1 MKTSKRTNKAAQA
14 AAIAAIAS
22 TMGASLLP
30 VNAEGEEN
38 VTKNEDVFVQL
49 QADGSVKEVTV
60 SDQLHS
66 DTGFRNY
73 DDKSNLKDVENL
85 KSLDEVQKTS
95 DGYKWTTDEKDI
107 FYQGKSTDTL
117 PLSVKITYKLDG
129 KEMKAEDLP
138 GKSGHLEMNVAVTNN
153 EYRDYT
159 VNGRQ
164 YHVAIPFVTVAGAI
178 MDGSKFKNVT
188 TSSGT
193 VSSDSSHQIAAAVMM
208 PGLEE
213 SIDGILDS
221 TAMNS
226 LKSYLIEDVTIE
238 ADVTD
243 FEAPQMMLAAST
255 NTEDLKEDIG
265 GTDLNTIWDDLDDLQ
280 DATNKLVAGTQQL
293 YDGAGKLSDGGSTLT
308 GGAADLYDGS
318 VKVADGASKVSDGAN
333 QVADGANKVNDGAG
347 KLKDGADKLN
357 GGAAQ
362 TKAGAEKLADGAD
375 QLYSGM
381 TSLNSGLNTLNTN
394 GPALAKGAQDV
405 ADAVLNE
412 ANNKLIKEGVVTA
425 DKPLTWGNYTD
436 QLDNKIG
443 ITDQMRT
450 ESTNQLHN
458 KIKNQTGKDLNDNEI
473 DTLIYLTHCYESATG
488 NTDFQSDLVTVG
500 GLADKALNDSGNIQ
514 SAADVTAK
522 QYDEKGNLDINKA
535 LADEN
540 VIKLVDAAI
549 AGNAGL
555 PASTTLDTI
564 VDSSFADYK
573 NEIAANDQLQS
584 VYGLNMLLKNY
595 GLTGVDN
602 GKIAEALLNYGI
614 TNADAS
620 KITDQASAKQAIMTA
635 ITTKGE
641 DLQKQLPTQEQ
652 LTSTQTDAYRNA
664 ANQALQAF
672 INGNTTTEVST
683 TAKETYKVVLRK
695 LAYKTI
701 YTEAA
706 GKAGKN
712 AALLINYT
720 ALKNAS
726 AGYENGVQQALLDG
740 GDDLVNASTMQEE
753 KEAFTTNKD
762 GLPEQ
767 IVKEVKDKLIESDDS
782 YKELKGLKDS
792 LTRVAG
798 FVTAVNQYTKG
809 VSTAFEGSAQ
819 LMDGASQLKEGSST
833 LAQGAAALAD
843 GTSTLATGAG
853 DLSEGTSTLSK
864 GASDLAKGASD
875 LKDGASALSNGVLT
889 LKNGADSLSSGINT
903 LRDGAKDL
911 MDGMEKYNDE
921 GISKLT
927 GSDKIADM
935 KNADQL
941 LTKMKQDS
949 DNYDNYSGI
958 SDDAS
963 GKVKF
968 VFKVNQVKQ
977 EKAKSSSSDDT
988 ADVTKSKDQ
997 ANFFQKLINLFIFW
1011 KK

>member
-265 GTDLNTIWDDLDDLQ
+265 GTDLNTIWDDLDELQ
-280 DATNKLVAGTQQL
+280 DATNKLVDGTQQL
-293 YDGAGKLSDGGSTLT
+293 YDGAGQLSDGGQQLASGSSDLKD
-308 GGAADLYDGS
+308 GAA
-318 VKVADGASKVSDGAN
+318 KVADGATKVSDGASALAGGAKDLYNGTDELNKGLGKAVQNN
-333 QVADGANKVNDGAG
+333 QTLNDGAAKIADGVLDTANKTLIAKGLLTEDNKLTWKNYGDKLG
-347 KLKDGADKLN
+347 KLSNVTDEMRQQAENTIKSELVNTIVSQKTAAAEKAGQSVDANTKEAWTKEAQADANQYTDTLIYMTAVAEKQSGSSDFEKDMAEQGARLLAAQAVQTTAAEAAQVTLDDDDVKSLLEEVRQGQLHNIPDADDAGIQTAYQGVLTQMNQTLAADPSMTALLTNAAAMSYKDASAIEGALFANAANKLAEAKKDVTVNAITAQIRTDGTQMGSLMQSDPAAAKQRLTGILFKYADPTKDAVTKNVLN
-357 GGAAQ
+357 GLYKQGYAERVNNADYQTLYAGLTQQVEANGTDETTAHLVINYTAKKNGHSAAYDLTKALAASAAELTSANEVKNEIAQ
-362 TKAGAEKLADGAD
+362 ASTDEGKQLITGVKNTLVKKDDSYKEISDLNENLNGIASFVEGLKTYTAGIESAYNGSAKLKAGAEKLSDGADTLADGA
-375 QLYSGM
+375 
-381 TSLNSGLNTLNTN
+381 
-394 GPALAKGAQDV
+394 
-405 ADAVLNE
+405 
-412 ANNKLIKEGVVTA
+412 
-425 DKPLTWGNYTD
+425 
-436 QLDNKIG
+436 
-443 ITDQMRT
+443 
-450 ESTNQLHN
+450 
-458 KIKNQTGKDLNDNEI
+458 
-473 DTLIYLTHCYESATG
+473 
-488 NTDFQSDLVTVG
+488 
-500 GLADKALNDSGNIQ
+500 
-514 SAADVTAK
+514 
-522 QYDEKGNLDINKA
+522 
-535 LADEN
+535 
-540 VIKLVDAAI
+540 
-549 AGNAGL
+549 
-555 PASTTLDTI
+555 AS
-564 VDSSFADYK
+564 
-573 NEIAANDQLQS
+573 
-584 VYGLNMLLKNY
+584 
-595 GLTGVDN
+595 
-602 GKIAEALLNYGI
+602 
-614 TNADAS
+614 
-620 KITDQASAKQAIMTA
+620 
-635 ITTKGE
+635 
-641 DLQKQLPTQEQ
+641 
-652 LTSTQTDAYRNA
+652 
-664 ANQALQAF
+664 
-672 INGNTTTEVST
+672 
-683 TAKETYKVVLRK
+683 
-695 LAYKTI
+695 
-701 YTEAA
+701 
-706 GKAGKN
+706 
-712 AALLINYT
+712 
-720 ALKNAS
+720 
-726 AGYENGVQQALLDG
+726 
-740 GDDLVNASTMQEE
+740 
-753 KEAFTTNKD
+753 
-762 GLPEQ
+762 
-767 IVKEVKDKLIESDDS
+767 
-782 YKELKGLKDS
+782 
-792 LTRVAG
+792 
-798 FVTAVNQYTKG
+798 
-809 VSTAFEGSAQ
+809 
-819 LMDGASQLKEGSST
+819 
-833 LAQGAAALAD
+833 
-843 GTSTLATGAG
+843 
-853 DLSEGTSTLSK
+853 
-864 GASDLAKGASD
+864 
-875 LKDGASALSNGVLT
+875 LKDGAVQLSAGAAT
-889 LKNGADSLSSGINT
+889 LKDGADSLSSGINT

-958 SDDAS
+958 SGDAS

-997 ANFFQKLINLFIFW
+997 SNFFQKLINLFIFW